1 VNSLW
6 DILSVAIGVSFV
18 FMILS
23 ILNSWIQEYI
33 SSMFGLRARNLADV
47 MQNLLEPGA
56 SRLNGL
62 LKVYMP
68 YINSDRGGNLM
79 GGLEETAKKVLK
91 RQSVEK
97 YRPLEKDVKRWKE
110 HTTTSED
117 LGTLDMGAI
126 IEPIDEVVNDEGE
139 WIQYR
144 FEEGNAW
151 VKKDQLAIVN
161 KYRPT
166 VENLNIRKDS
176 NVNSASLDTLGIKAV
191 VEAIQELVNKEGEGW
206 IRINFGG
213 KAGYLNKK
221 YLEKLEEGESLSNRV
236 DNIAVSLLR
245 RDPINQWER
254 GAEDVIDKLKDN
266 PVRFFYEHPVLYSLA
281 KPGKLPDHLP
291 TKDFTV
297 ALLDALDDA
306 GRDKG
311 GKIHASEKITIDNIK
326 KGIEKLD
333 NKLADRLRSLLYSAQ
348 INSKNGEVDLENFQN
363 AVGEWF
369 DDTFTRGKVWYKRNM
384 QRVGI
389 ICGVFLAVLLNADT
403 IGISNALW
411 HNSVLRESIS
421 QAAEATARQGEA
433 PNSDQ
438 AQQQLEELMS
448 LGLPIGWSFDT
459 NPADPRAF
467 PSTTGGWISK
477 SIGLLL
483 TGFAISQGSQ
493 IWFDLMNRLINLR
506 SSGFKSP
513 SEEQATKKEE

>member
-1 VNSLW
+1 MNSLW

-33 SSMFGLRARNLADV
+33 SALFGLRTRNLANV
-47 MQNLLEPGA
+47 MQNLLEPGV
-56 SRLNGL
+56 SKLNGL

-68 YINSDRGGNLM
+68 YTTGDRGGNLM
-79 GGLEETAKKVLK
+79 GGLEETAKKVLR

-97 YRPLEKDVKRWKE
+97 YRPLKE
-110 HTTTSED
+110 GVICREEPTAASED
-117 LGTLDMGAI
+117 LGNLEMDVI
-126 IEPIDEVVNDEGE
+126 VEPKDEVVNEEGA
-139 WIQYR
+139 WIQYH
-144 FEEGNAW
+144 FKEKDVW
-151 VKKDQLAIVN
+151 LKKDQLVIVD

-166 VENLNIRKDS
+166 IENLNIREAPS
-176 NVNSASLDTLGIKAV
+176 VNSVSLGILGIKDV
-191 VEAIQELVNKEGEGW
+191 VEARQELMNKEGEAW
-206 IRINFGG
+206 IQIDF
-213 KAGYLNKK
+213 KDKVGYLNKK
-221 YLEKLEEGESLSNRV
+221 YLEKMEEGESLSDQV
-236 DNIAVSLLR
+236 DGIATSLLR
-245 RDPINQWER
+245 RDPINQWKR
-254 GAEDVIDKLKDN
+254 GVDDVVDKLKDN

-311 GKIHASEKITIDNIK
+311 GKIHTSEKITIDNIK

-348 INSKNGEVDLENFQN
+348 INSKDGEVNLENFQN
-363 AVGEWF
+363 VVGEWF

-389 ICGVFLAVLLNADT
+389 ICGVLLALLLNADT

-411 HNSVLRESIS
+411 HNSVLREALS
-421 QAAEATARQGEA
+421 QAAEASARQGEA
-433 PNSDQ
+433 PDSDQ
-438 AQQQLEELMS
+438 AQQQLEDLMR
-448 LGLPIGWSFDT
+448 LGLPIGWSFDID
-459 NPADPRAF
+459 PANPRAF

-493 IWFDLMNRLINLR
+493 LWFDLMNRLINLR